1 MTSGTIDSGIPIPA
15 SQRMEMESL
24 LSTLVALKG
33 GRGRIIEIAGA
44 PGTGKSR
51 ILAAIS
57 ARAQRMGFAV
67 LNAHYAESVGPENIP
82 VHGGSPFSGAPV
94 PTNGRLLHEALG
106 ALPSPAGDCRAVVLL
121 DDFHWSGRGGADL
134 LEQLMRRTAVVPLLL
149 VLTHRPK
156 QLPPALRSVLA
167 RGVEQGT
174 VQRVDLG
181 PLAPAESARIL
192 GMPASDARL
201 LELHRLSQGVP
212 LFLLALAESGPD
224 GAVQERYAAP
234 VLAEIARLGP
244 DELAAARA
252 AALLGGRSFDLE
264 SIAAVTEFGVPRTV
278 EALDGLLQRD
288 ILRAVGIRLSYRH
301 PLLRRLVGQET
312 DPAWLAAGH
321 RKAAAHLAARAASAT
336 ELAAHLEHCLGD
348 PLPGDAEILHR
359 AASEALLTD
368 PQSAARWARAAL
380 DITPAEDDGPRR
392 ALTTI
397 LATAVATGGRLE
409 AGRDLLHA
417 LRSEHE
423 ALSPATIALY
433 AQVEVLLCN
442 HAEAGALLGAEL
454 ARWEHLPE
462 PPLETVEMIVVES
475 LLAAIDGRPPAPGR
489 IELALRIARSHRSE
503 LTEAGALALQGLGA
517 ALENRM
523 DAATAALADA
533 AALIDRFTDLDL
545 AAHLPYL
552 TALAWGEALACE
564 FHSAQRHFARGTA
577 IARKH
582 GRRDLLPVLLLGLAV
597 THLQIGRPSVSR
609 ELAREAGT
617 LAQESKARHVW
628 GFALAVEALGAAWAE
643 PEQDTIRL
651 AEKAVTV
658 LQGDRFH
665 WALAAPLA
673 LATVA
678 RLRGDRRRAVML
690 IFDTGGGPALEEL
703 PSVLRPR
710 SFQLLAGAVMESGRP
725 FSAPADPVQTSDGW
739 ASRAEEVA
747 RVTGRASHRA
757 HAGIARGH
765 ALRTR
770 GELEAALDSY
780 RTAAFLFSSVGMTR
794 EQALALM
801 AGASCASAAGRADD
815 AASMLQF
822 ADELAHR
829 IDSETIVGFLQHLR
843 APETDSLAMAEL
855 TPRERE
861 IATMAGDGR
870 KTRDIARQLSVSPRT
885 VEVHLSRIYR
895 KLNID
900 SRTSLAL
907 LLAGAAGQSGSPA
920 PRAAGDEHRVG
931 AW

>member
-1 MTSGTIDSGIPIPA
+1 
-15 SQRMEMESL
+15 MESL
-24 LSTLVALKG
+24 HSALIALKG
-33 GRGRIIEIAGA
+33 GQGRIIEIAGA

-57 ARAQRMGFAV
+57 ARAQRMGLAV
-67 LNAHYAESVGPENIP
+67 LNAHYAESTGPESIP
-82 VHGGSPFSGAPV
+82 VHGGSPFSDAPA
-94 PTNGRLLHEALG
+94 PTNGRLLHETLRS
-106 ALPSPAGDCRAVVLL
+106 LPSPAGDCRAVVLL
-121 DDFHWSGRGGADL
+121 DDFQWSGRVGADL
-134 LEQLMRRTAVVPLLL
+134 LEQLMRRTATVPLLL

-156 QLPPALRSVLA
+156 QLPQTLRTVLA

-174 VQRVDLG
+174 VQRIDLG

-212 LFLLALAESGPD
+212 LFLLALAESDPD
-224 GAVQERYAAP
+224 GAVKERYAAP
-234 VLAEIARLGP
+234 VLAEITRLGP

-264 SIAAVTEFGVPRTV
+264 SIAAVTEFDVSRTV

-321 RKAAAHLAARAASAT
+321 RRAATHLAARAASAA

-348 PLPGDAEILHR
+348 PLPGDVGILHQ
-359 AASEALLTD
+359 AAREALLTD
-368 PQSAARWARAAL
+368 PQSAARWARAAFA
-380 DITPAEDDGPRR
+380 ITPAEDEAPRR

-397 LATAVATGGRLE
+397 LATAVATGGGLE

-417 LRSEHE
+417 LRSAHE
-423 ALSPATIALY
+423 MLSPATIALY
-433 AQVEVLLCN
+433 AQVEVLLGN
-442 HAEAGALLGAEL
+442 HAEADALLGAEL
-454 ARWEHLPE
+454 ARFEYLPE

-475 LLAAIDGRPPAPGR
+475 LIAAIDGRPPAPGR
-489 IELALRIARSHRSE
+489 IDLALRIARSHRSG

-517 ALENRM
+517 AQENRM
-523 DAATAALADA
+523 DAATAALAEA

-545 AAHLPYL
+545 ASHLPYL
-552 TALAWGEALACE
+552 TTLAWGETLACE

-577 IARKH
+577 IARKYGQH
-582 GRRDLLPVLLLGLAV
+582 HLLPVLLLGLAV
-597 THLQIGRPSVSR
+597 THLQIGRPSVSQ
-609 ELAREAGT
+609 ELAREAGS
-617 LAQESKARHVW
+617 LAQESNARHVH

-643 PEQDTIRL
+643 PEQDAVRL
-651 AEKAVTV
+651 AEEAVTV
-658 LQGDRFH
+658 LQGERFR
-665 WALAAPLA
+665 WALAAPFA

-678 RLRGDRRRAVML
+678 RLRGDRRRAVTL
-690 IFDTGGGPALEEL
+690 TFDTGGGPTLQEMPFAL
-703 PSVLRPR
+703 RAR
-710 SFQLLAGAVMESGRP
+710 SFELLAGAVMESGRS

-739 ASRAEEVA
+739 AARAEEVA
-747 RVTGRASHRA
+747 RLTGRASHQA

-770 GELEAALDSY
+770 DELGAALDSY
-780 RTAAFLFSSVGMTR
+780 RTAAFLFSSEGMTR

-801 AGASCASAAGRADD
+801 AGASCAAAAGRADD
-815 AASMLQF
+815 AASMMQF

-829 IDSETIVGFLQHLR
+829 IGSETIVHFLRHLR
-843 APETDSLAMAEL
+843 APEAEPVAMAEL

-870 KTRDIARQLSVSPRT
+870 KTREIARQLSVSPRT

-895 KLNID
+895 KLNVD

-907 LLAGAAGQSGSPA
+907 LLAGAAGQTGSPT
-920 PRAAGDEHRVG
+920 PQAAGSEHQVR